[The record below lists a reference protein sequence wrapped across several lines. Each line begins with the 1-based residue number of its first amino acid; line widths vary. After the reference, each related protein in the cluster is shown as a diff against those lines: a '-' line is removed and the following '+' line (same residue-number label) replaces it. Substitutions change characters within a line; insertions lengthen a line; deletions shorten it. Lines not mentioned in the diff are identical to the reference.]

1 MSVPTGHEFRASHW
15 QALIRRLSPVSGTFF
30 YLFSLSMQ
38 HGRKRGVLYKYN
50 RFRWL
55 YRKMNAKTVSLELTE
70 PILQDELVERCKQG
84 DSRSF
89 ATLYSKYAKAMYNT
103 SLRIVNHTGDA
114 EDVLQEAFTDAF
126 RSLDDFHYKST
137 FGAWLKR
144 IVINKS
150 INLLRKRKMDLIDIE
165 KTNIGHLPE
174 EESTDDEERAMKVE
188 EIKKA
193 VAQLPNGYR
202 AVLTLYLFEGYDQE
216 EIAEIL
222 QVSHATVRTQYMRAK
237 QKLLQLIKQA
247 A

>member
-1 MSVPTGHEFRASHW
+1 MEV
-15 QALIRRLSPVSGTFF
+15 
-30 YLFSLSMQ
+30 
-38 HGRKRGVLYKYN
+38 
-50 RFRWL
+50 
-55 YRKMNAKTVSLELTE
+55 TE
-70 PILQDELVERCKQG
+70 PILYDELVERCKRG
-84 DSRSF
+84 DSRGF
-89 ATLYSKYAKAMYNT
+89 AELYQKYARAMYNT

-126 RSLDDFHYKST
+126 RSLEDFHYKST

-150 INLLRKRKMDLIDIE
+150 INLLRKRRMDLIDIE
-165 KTNIGHLPE
+165 KTNVGYLPE
-174 EESTDDEERAMKVE
+174 EADEDEDERALKVE

-193 VAQLPNGYR
+193 VARLPNGYR
-202 AVLTLYLFEGYDQE
+202 TVLTLYLFEGYDQE